1 MRYKLRELPGLLA
14 ASQGRRDLF
23 LGQLSRFWPLFRFLA
38 GLHRRFRLRNT
49 RIITVVGS
57 LGKTTTARASAVIVN
72 DLKLEGFKNADY
84 AVIQNLMKYSPGD
97 HHAVL
102 EVGIERPGQMALHAR
117 MIKPDIVIV
126 TSIAS
131 EHILSFKTL
140 EGIRK
145 EKVAMIRALAKK
157 GTAILNA
164 DDPNVM
170 WMASQ
175 TNARIITYGIDRD
188 ADVKAVNIVNN
199 FPHGMN
205 FETLVDGRSYSC
217 STPFL
222 GRHMLYPALATLAL
236 ALVENLDISSA
247 CQALGEISPA
257 KSRMQTVLLDSGAW
271 VIRDDFKST
280 RETIWAALDTLEQ
293 CQAKRKILIM
303 GAASE
308 ITNDIR
314 YSFHRELGKR
324 IAEIVDSAFVFNH
337 KEIFKTISREAK
349 KSGMDETRLHRIE
362 GNILS
367 VIPLLPRDLGPGDLI
382 LVKGRTDQRLARIT
396 LALTGRKVGCLVPSC
411 PQRRYFCDD
420 CPWLE
425 TGLGSRIDTAGR
437 QLT

>member
-1 MRYKLRELPGLLA
+1 MRYKLRELPGLLSTA
-14 ASQGRRDLF
+14 QGRRTLF
-23 LGQLSRFWPLFRFLA
+23 LGQLSRLWPLYRFLA

-49 RIITVVGS
+49 RIIAVVGS
-57 LGKTTTARASAVIVN
+57 LGKTTTARAAAVIVN
-72 DLKLEGFKNADY
+72 DMKLEGVRNADY

-102 EVGIERPGQMALHAR
+102 EVGIERPGQMSPHAR
-117 MIKPDIVIV
+117 MIRPDIVII

-140 EGIRK
+140 EAIRE
-145 EKVAMIRALAKK
+145 EKSEMIRAVPEK
-157 GTAILNA
+157 GFAILNA

-175 TNARIITYGIDRD
+175 TKARVITYGIDRD

-199 FPHGMN
+199 FPHGMI
-205 FETLVDGRSYSC
+205 FEALVGGRSYSC
-217 STPFL
+217 ATPFL
-222 GRHMLYPALATLAL
+222 GRHMLYPALASLAL

-247 CQALGEISPA
+247 CRALGEIAPA
-257 KSRMQTVLLDSGAW
+257 NSRMQAVLLESGAW
-271 VIRDDFKST
+271 VIRDEFKST

-293 CQAKRKILIM
+293 CQAKRKILIL

-337 KEIFKTISREAK
+337 KELFKTISREARK
-349 KSGMDETRLHRIE
+349 AGMDETRLHRIE

-382 LVKGRTDQRLARIT
+382 LVKGRTDQRLSRIT
-396 LALTGRKVGCLVPSC
+396 LALTGKKVGCLVPSC

-420 CPWLE
+420 CPWL
-425 TGLGSRIDTAGR
+425 GNGPG
-437 QLT
+437 